1 MGRII
6 QAFLRI
12 FGVFV
17 VVFAILVSTETG
29 ERVALDNGIDIKN
42 SSLRVLFNIDDSN
55 PEEPVPIAENNTPIW
70 GILDLRSFLFI
81 LMLMVGITLVSLD
94 ISQYKGLFRNTF
106 IRSAPKIDAQVNDL
120 VKRLKKMSDD
130 FYRGGAR
137 ALKEGTNLKKVPP
150 VWGLII
156 DQLELKL
163 PFYDIVRVM
172 GNEAG
177 IVRKRFDNEIRLVS
191 TLSNIAPSL
200 GVIGTV
206 LGLVKL
212 LFNLKDPTSL
222 GPNMALALLTTL
234 YGLLLSV
241 LVFKPI
247 MVRIEN
253 VKEAQMRSYQ
263 LAAFWLGILA
273 DRKPSFYMDQNYI
286 DKKSKK

>member
-1 MGRII
+1 MGI
-6 QAFLRI
+6 L
-12 FGVFV
+12 V
-17 VVFAILVSTETG
+17 VIFAIFVSTEAG
-29 ERVALDNGIDIKN
+29 ERAALENGIDIKN
-42 SSLRVLFNIDDSN
+42 SSLRVLLNIDDSN
-55 PEEPVPIAENNTPIW
+55 PEEPVPIEENDRPIW
-70 GILDLRSFLFI
+70 GILDLRSFFFI
-81 LMLMVGITLVSLD
+81 LFLMMGITLVSLD
-94 ISQYKGLFRNTF
+94 VAQYKGIFKNTF
-106 IRSAPKIDAQVNDL
+106 VRSAPKIDAQINDL

-137 ALKEGTNLKKVPP
+137 ALKEGVDLKKVPP

-156 DQLELKL
+156 EQLELKL

-177 IVRKRFDNEIRLVS
+177 IMRKRFDNEIRLIS

-241 LVFKPI
+241 LVLKPI

-253 VKEAQMRSYQ
+253 VKEAQMKSYQ
-263 LAAFWLGILA
+263 IAAFWLGILA

-286 DKKSKK
+286 DKKPGK